1 MLQIKCPVCYVEFIP
16 ELKNHYIS
24 RDDSQTPTI
33 STAFI
38 SKDEPK
44 LYDTFDC
51 PQCGCQLRVQERK
64 RFYLIS
70 DRKEDKNEAD

>member
-1 MLQIKCPVCYVEFIP
+1 MKKLKCPICDVEFIP

-51 PQCGCQLRVQERK
+51 PQCGCQIRPWQRK
-64 RFYLIS
+64 RFYSFS
-70 DRKEDKNEAD
+70 DRKESTNETD